1 MPILFSYFLRYFVI
15 VRSRSREEDSHET
28 RYVTKSDRRR
38 PPDVCRCVTAIT
50 TAIVQG
56 LKFYID
62 ESNRKNRWWWCCCR
76 YWREIERKRSALKD
90 VYGFA
95 KSISTSESN
104 EFSIKITR
112 AFVIPIRYSLSLFAR
127 SRSDK
132 RKRLPLP
139 FLRFRFQ
146 LHILC
151 RRRSV
156 ENVQRA
162 SRIPS
167 TRSRVR
173 DDRVGST
180 DYTYDLVEVSS
191 RIWLSRVTTSQ
202 RSSAAAQR
210 HDRES

>member
-15 VRSRSREEDSHET
+15 FRSRSREEDSHET

-62 ESNRKNRWWWCCCR
+62 ESNRRNRWWWWWCCCR
-76 YWREIERKRSALKD
+76 YWREIERKRLKD

-132 RKRLPLP
+132 RKRTPLP

-146 LHILC
+146 SHILC

-156 ENVQRA
+156 ENVERA

-167 TRSRVR
+167 NRSRVR

-191 RIWLSRVTTSQ
+191 RIRLSRVTTSQ
-202 RSSAAAQR
+202 RSSAR
-210 HDRES
+210 RDRES